1 LPHLLA
7 TILEKTPRCVAWF
20 IPDKVTR
27 ANKNANY
34 YPRPAVLGK
43 GASLASARALSP
55 HSGDATMD
63 GIVIIAFTAF
73 LMILVLLCWEQC
85 RHEQH
90 RKELD
95 MPPTP
100 PPAPAPA
107 PAPSPSPTPT
117 PTDSPKRP

>member
-20 IPDKVTR
+20 IAHKVTR

-73 LMILVLLCWEQC
+73 LMILALLCWEQI

-90 RKELD
+90 RKDLED
-95 MPPTP
+95 EKADTRTVTNPD
-100 PPAPAPA
+100 AH
-107 PAPSPSPTPT
+107 
-117 PTDSPKRP
+117 TDPDTNSDRDTAGR

>member
-20 IPDKVTR
+20 IAHKVTR

-73 LMILVLLCWEQC
+73 LMILALLCWEQI

-90 RKELD
+90 RKELRD
-95 MPPTP
+95 EKADPRPVTNSDANSHP
-100 PPAPAPA
+100 HAD
-107 PAPSPSPTPT
+107 
-117 PTDSPKRP
+117 TDRDTAGR